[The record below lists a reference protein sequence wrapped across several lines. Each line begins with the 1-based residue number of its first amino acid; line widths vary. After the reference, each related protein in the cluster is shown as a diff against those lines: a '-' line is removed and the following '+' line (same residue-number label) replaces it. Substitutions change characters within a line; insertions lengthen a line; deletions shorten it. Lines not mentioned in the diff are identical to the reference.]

1 VSKEIVGC
9 AFGCQAGFIAVK
21 HFGIVGGGVVV
32 RSFFLLW
39 DSEGFKS
46 SFGRL
51 CVCVCVW
58 VLLFR
63 GRRSRG
69 REKGRSKRRR
79 KRERE
84 TEKNHHTQGGKREGR
99 RQQRGQR

>member
-1 VSKEIVGC
+1 V
-9 AFGCQAGFIAVK
+9 GFIAVE

-39 DSEGFKS
+39 DSEGFGS

-51 CVCVCVW
+51 CVCVG

-63 GRRSRG
+63 GRRS
-69 REKGRSKRRR
+69 KRRR
-79 KRERE
+79 KGQR
-84 TEKNHHTQGGKREGR
+84 EKNHHTQGGKREGR
-99 RQQRGQR
+99 RRQQRGQR

>member
-1 VSKEIVGC
+1 VTEEIVGC
-9 AFGCQAGFIAVK
+9 AFGCQVGFIAVE
-21 HFGIVGGGVVV
+21 HFGIVGGGVAV

-39 DSEGFKS
+39 DSEGFRS

-51 CVCVCVW
+51 CVCVCVCVCVW

-69 REKGRSKRRR
+69 REKGRTRGGG
-79 KRERE
+79 RE
-84 TEKNHHTQGGKREGR
+84 TERE
-99 RQQRGQR
+99 

>member
-1 VSKEIVGC
+1 V
-9 AFGCQAGFIAVK
+9 GFIAVE

-39 DSEGFKS
+39 DSEGFRS

-51 CVCVCVW
+51 CVW
-58 VLLFR
+58 VLVFR

-79 KRERE
+79 KRQRQRQRQR
-84 TEKNHHTQGGKREGR
+84 EKNHHTQGGKRDGR

>member
-1 VSKEIVGC
+1 V
-9 AFGCQAGFIAVK
+9 GFIAVE

-32 RSFFLLW
+32 RIFFLLW
-39 DSEGFKS
+39 DSEGFRS
-46 SFGRL
+46 SFRRL
-51 CVCVCVW
+51 CVCVSVW

-79 KRERE
+79 KRDRERQR
-84 TEKNHHTQGGKREGR
+84 EKNNHTQGGKREGR